1 MGRDVVVLHQ
11 FSRAPSCPNISPFA
25 LKVETFLRATNTRY
39 VVDESQPFGPLGK
52 CPWITLNGREYAD
65 SSLILDVL
73 SSQLKARLPVAKC
86 DEQRRAA
93 GRAFQVMLEE
103 HTAWGIF
110 FKRYSLDN
118 MRYVWPEMPRA
129 VRKWLPF
136 LRYTFPR
143 SYARRAR
150 EQGIGRFTEPEV
162 LQALERDLRALST
175 FLGDRHFFLGETV
188 SELDCCV
195 FGIVCQLL
203 YISGPMLEFMTRNK
217 CGNLVRHHD
226 RMREL
231 YWQDWDQCLE
241 Q

>member
-1 MGRDVVVLHQ
+1 MVVLHQ

-25 LKVETFLRATNTRY
+25 LKVETYLRATNTRY
-39 VVDESQPFGPLGK
+39 VTDDSQPFGPLGK
-52 CPWITLNGREYAD
+52 CPWITLNGREIAD
-65 SSLILDVL
+65 SSQILDVL
-73 SSQLKARLPVAKC
+73 SSQLKARLPVRC
-86 DEQRRAA
+86 DEERRAA

-110 FKRYSLDN
+110 FKRYSLDK
-118 MRYVWPEMPRA
+118 MRYVWSELPRT
-129 VRKWLPF
+129 VRRLLPHMR
-136 LRYTFPR
+136 LTFPR
-143 SYARRAR
+143 SFARRCR

-162 LQALERDLRALST
+162 LQSIERDLRALST
-175 FLGDRHFFLGETV
+175 FLGDREFFLGGAV

-195 FGIVCQLL
+195 FGMVCQLL
-203 YISGPMLEFMTRNK
+203 YVSGPALEFLTGDR
-217 CGNLVRHHD
+217 CRNLVCHHD